1 MVNISESQVE
11 AADAALLL
19 HLRDGGALTAELARL
34 RGFFLLGAP
43 PAGDF
48 AAGLFG
54 LLDASL
60 APGFAVA
67 AAAADGGGPAMA
79 AGPGLLQVSPAV
91 ATVQLQQL
99 LAATAAPPGGHSL
112 PPADRITGVLGC
124 S

>member
-1 MVNISESQVE
+1 MA

-60 APGFAVA
+60 APGFAA

-79 AGPGLLQVSPAV
+79 AGAGLLQVSPAV
-91 ATVQLQQL
+91 AAVQLQQL
-99 LAATAAPPGGHSL
+99 LAATLGAAPPGGHSL